1 MRVHRRSKGS
11 RFAAL
16 PRRQLP
22 GRGGRLILL
31 IAAGAAVGTAAG
43 FQIAAVID
51 RAGFGLPSG
60 AAVPGPLDA
69 AGEKP
74 REEDRA
80 MGSALAAA
88 MRAESPTDCLTLEPR
103 YRSGCRDFVEDR
115 ANESAMLPA
124 PELSETNGSGG
135 RASRTDWPAEL
146 D

>member
-1 MRVHRRSKGS
+1 M
-11 RFAAL
+11 
-16 PRRQLP
+16 
-22 GRGGRLILL
+22 LL
-31 IAAGAAVGTAAG
+31 MAAGAAVGTAAG
-43 FQIAAVID
+43 FQVAAVID

-60 AAVPGPLDA
+60 EAVPVPLDA

-88 MRAESPTDCLTLEPR
+88 MRAESLTDCLTLEPR
-103 YRSGCRDFVEDR
+103 HRAGCRDFLADR
-115 ANESAMLPA
+115 ASESAILPA
-124 PELSETNGSGG
+124 PQLSEANGSAG